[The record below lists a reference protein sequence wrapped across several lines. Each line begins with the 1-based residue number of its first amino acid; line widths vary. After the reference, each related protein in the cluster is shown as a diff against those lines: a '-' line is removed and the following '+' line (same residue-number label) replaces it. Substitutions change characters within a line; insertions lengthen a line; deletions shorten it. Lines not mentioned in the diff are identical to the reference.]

1 MDLLQRR
8 GGLDLYGLCLEPGG
22 RWRDAA
28 ALPEDAPPGRYR
40 VSKDVNGIGTN
51 LKQTVSF
58 EFHVAEK

>member
-1 MDLLQRR
+1 
-8 GGLDLYGLCLEPGG
+8 
-22 RWRDAA
+22 
-28 ALPEDAPPGRYR
+28 